1 MLNPSLTRTS
11 HASLLPAL
19 KKNPLE
25 NPHGLASPKCGIATL
40 PNCSASLPQ
49 RTATV
54 LTAAVTPVLIG
65 PLAFA
70 YFSVKRYQPDARAV
84 NVVRSLA
91 HGNSHR
97 AYRAT
102 PSMTRKTALSVGISP
117 PSPAV
122 SAAICPGPS

>member
-1 MLNPSLTRTS
+1 ILNPSPTRNS

-70 YFSVKRYQPDARAV
+70 YFSVKRYQPDACAV
-84 NVVRSLA
+84 NVVRSSWD
-91 HGNSHR
+91 GR
-97 AYRAT
+97 
-102 PSMTRKTALSVGISP
+102 PQ
-117 PSPAV
+117 
-122 SAAICPGPS
+122 SA